1 MQSDENKIQRLVQIS
16 PLIFIQSAE
25 NFQQN
30 AENYLQSLCKVLKI
44 K

>member
-1 MQSDENKIQRLVQIS
+1 MQSDENKIQHSVQIFS
-16 PLIFIQSAE
+16 LIFVQIAE
-25 NFQQN
+25 KIQQN